1 MAGLVFYC
9 RPGFENDTANEVQ
22 EKATEQGI
30 YGYVQAKP
38 NEGYITFNCHQASD
52 ADVLAQGLKLDE
64 LIFARQLVCFTSFVE
79 NMDVKDRIGPILDQ
93 LDDFPECG
101 DLIVESADSNSGRE
115 LVKFCRQFTVP
126 LRNALRKS
134 RHLCGFENEMQPV
147 MHVFFVKTDAAY
159 IGYSYREN
167 SSPYLQGIL
176 RLRSPSE
183 APSRSTLKLD
193 EAFRVLL
200 PEEQKEQQF
209 SGAHAVDLGA
219 CPGGWTYQLVR
230 RGMFVQAVD
239 NGAMATEL
247 MESGQVQHYA
257 EDGFKFAPKKKN
269 VEWLVCDMIE
279 KPHRVA
285 KLMAEWFEKKW
296 CHQAIFNLKLPMK
309 QRYQC
314 VLECLEIIDDI
325 LSSKSMN
332 YQYRVKQLY
341 HDRDE
346 VTVYLWRRRKA

>member
-1 MAGLVFYC
+1 VAGLLFYC
-9 RPGFENDTANEVQ
+9 RPGFENDLANEVQ
-22 EKATEQGI
+22 AKTSELGVF
-30 YGYVQAKP
+30 GYVQAHPKT
-38 NEGYITFNCHQASD
+38 GFVVFVCHQPKE
-52 ADVLAQGLKLDE
+52 ADVIAQTLKLDD
-64 LIFARQLVCFTSFVE
+64 LVFARQLVCFTHFID
-79 NMDVKDRIGPILDQ
+79 NMDVKDRISAIIDNIEGL
-93 LDDFPECG
+93 PECG
-101 DLIVESADSNSGRE
+101 DLKVESADSDTGKA

-126 LRNALRKS
+126 LRSALRKS
-134 RHLCGFENEMQPV
+134 RHLCGFDNEMQPV
-147 MHVFFVKTDAAY
+147 LHLFFVKTNAAY

-167 SSPYLQGIL
+167 SSAYLQGIL
-176 RLRSPSE
+176 RLRSPAD

-200 PEEQKEQQF
+200 SDEQRKQQF
-209 SGAHAVDLGA
+209 SGVNAVDLGA

-239 NGAMATEL
+239 NGAMAQTL

-257 EDGFKFAPKKKN
+257 EDGFKFEPKKKS

-285 KLMAEWFEKKW
+285 QLMAEWFLKRW
-296 CHQAIFNLKLPMK
+296 CNQAIFNLKLPMK

-314 VLECLEIIDDI
+314 VLECLTIIDD
-325 LSSKSMN
+325 LLGEKSVK
-332 YQYRVKQLY
+332 YHYRVKQLY

-346 VTVYLWRRRKA
+346 VTVYLWR

>member
-1 MAGLVFYC
+1 VAGLLFYC

-22 EKATEQGI
+22 EKATELGV

-38 NEGYITFNCHQASD
+38 NAGYLTFVCNQAIE
-52 ADVLAQGLKLDE
+52 ADRLAQSLKLDD
-64 LIFARQLVCFTSFVE
+64 LIFARQLVCFTDFVE
-79 NMDVKDRIGPILDQ
+79 NMDVKDRISAIISGLEGV
-93 LDDFPECG
+93 PECG
-101 DLIVESADSNSGRE
+101 DLVVESADSESGRE

-147 MHVFFVKTDAAY
+147 MHIFFVKTDAAY
-159 IGYSYREN
+159 IGYSYRDN
-167 SSPYLQGIL
+167 SSPHLQGIL
-176 RLRSPSE
+176 RLRSPAD

-200 PEEQKEQQF
+200 SDEQRQQQF
-209 SGAHAVDLGA
+209 SGSHAVDLGA

-239 NGAMATEL
+239 NGAMAIEL
-247 MESGQVQHYA
+247 MESGQVQHFA
-257 EDGFKFAPKKKN
+257 EDGFKYKPKKKN

-285 KLMAEWFEKKW
+285 ELMAEWFINKW

-309 QRYQC
+309 QRYHC
-314 VLECLEIIDDI
+314 VRECLDIIDELI
-325 LSSKSMN
+325 SEKSMK

-346 VTVYLWRRRKA
+346 VTVYLWR

>member
-1 MAGLVFYC
+1 VAGLLFYC

-22 EKATEQGI
+22 AKTSELGI

-38 NEGYITFNCHQASD
+38 NTGYITFTCNQTSD
-52 ADVLAQGLKLDE
+52 ADVLAQSLKLEE
-64 LIFARQLVCFTSFVE
+64 LIFARQLICFTTFVDG
-79 NMDVKDRIGPILDQ
+79 MDVKDRIQPIIDS
-93 LDDFPECG
+93 LDDVPECG
-101 DLIVESADSNSGRE
+101 DIIVESSDSESGRE

-126 LRNALRKS
+126 LRNALKKS

-147 MHVFFVKTDAAY
+147 MHIFFVKTDAAY
-159 IGYSYREN
+159 LGYSYRDN

-176 RLRSPSE
+176 RLRSPSD

-200 PEEQKEQQF
+200 SDKQKEQQF
-209 SGAHAVDLGA
+209 SGTHAVDLGA

-239 NGAMATEL
+239 NGAMAPEL
-247 MESGQVQHYA
+247 MASGQVQHFA
-257 EDGFKFAPKKKN
+257 EDGFKYKPKKKN

-285 KLMAEWFEKKW
+285 ELMAQWFLNKW

-309 QRYQC
+309 QRYHC

-325 LSSKSMN
+325 LREKSMK
-332 YQYRVKQLY
+332 YQCKVKQLY

-346 VTVYLWRRRKA
+346 VTVYLWR

>member
-1 MAGLVFYC
+1 MAGLLFYC

-22 EKATEQGI
+22 AKTSELGI

-38 NEGYITFNCHQASD
+38 NTGYITFTCNQTSD
-52 ADVLAQGLKLDE
+52 ADVLAQSLKLEE
-64 LIFARQLVCFTSFVE
+64 LIFARQLICFTTFVDS
-79 NMDVKDRIGPILDQ
+79 MDVKDRIQPIIDS
-93 LDDFPECG
+93 LDDVPECG
-101 DLIVESADSNSGRE
+101 DIIVESSDSESGRE

-126 LRNALRKS
+126 LRNALKKS

-147 MHVFFVKTDAAY
+147 MHIFFVKTDAAY
-159 IGYSYREN
+159 LGYSYRDN

-176 RLRSPSE
+176 RLRSPSD

-200 PEEQKEQQF
+200 SDKQKEQQF
-209 SGAHAVDLGA
+209 SGTHAVDLGA

-239 NGAMATEL
+239 NGAMAPEL
-247 MESGQVQHYA
+247 MASGQVQHFA
-257 EDGFKFAPKKKN
+257 EDGFKYKPKKKN

-285 KLMAEWFEKKW
+285 ELMAQWFLNKW

-309 QRYQC
+309 QRYHC

-325 LSSKSMN
+325 LREKSMK
-332 YQYRVKQLY
+332 YQCKVKQLY

-346 VTVYLWRRRKA
+346 VTVYLWR